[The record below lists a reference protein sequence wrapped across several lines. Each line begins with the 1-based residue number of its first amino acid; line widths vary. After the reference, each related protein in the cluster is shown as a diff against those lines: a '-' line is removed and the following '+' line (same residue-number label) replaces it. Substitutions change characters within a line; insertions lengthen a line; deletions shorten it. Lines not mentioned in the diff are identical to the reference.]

1 MKTQR
6 TTVVT
11 ELADGQ
17 VLTVTIGADGRAE
30 TFELRA
36 SQDADESCLFGSAED
51 AERVVAA
58 LHSITPRS
66 NYGTCADH
74 GRYDCLGR
82 CPSCPAIEMRPAV
95 APAVPL
101 KSAAQG

>member
-1 MKTQR
+1 MKTMQ

-11 ELADGQ
+11 KLSDGK
-17 VLTVTIGADGRAE
+17 VLTVTVGEDGRPD
-30 TFELRA
+30 TFELRD
-36 SQDADESCLFGSAED
+36 SQEADESSLFGSAEEV
-51 AERVVAA
+51 ERVVAA

>member
-17 VLTVTIGADGRAE
+17 VLTVTIGPDGRAD

-36 SQDADESCLFGSAED
+36 SQDADESSLFGNAED

-58 LHSITPRS
+58 IYSIAPR

-82 CPSCPAIEMRPAV
+82 CPNCPAIEMRPAV
-95 APAVPL
+95 APAVLL

>member
-1 MKTQR
+1 MKTQK

-17 VLTVTIGADGRAE
+17 VLTVTIGADGRAD
-30 TFELRA
+30 TFELRD
-36 SQDADESCLFGSAED
+36 SRDADESSLFGSAED

-58 LHSITPRS
+58 LFSITS
-66 NYGTCADH
+66 HHYGTCPDH

-82 CPSCPAIEMRPAV
+82 CPRCPAIEMRPAV
-95 APAVPL
+95 APAVLL

>member
-1 MKTQR
+1 MKTQK

-17 VLTVTIGADGRAE
+17 VLTVTIGSDGRAD

-36 SQDADESCLFGSAED
+36 SQDAGESSLFGDAED

-58 LHSITPRS
+58 IYAIAPR

-82 CPSCPAIEMRPAV
+82 CPRCPAAV
-95 APAVPL
+95 RWE
-101 KSAAQG
+101 QR

>member
-1 MKTQR
+1 MKTMH
-6 TTVVT
+6 TTVET
-11 ELADGQ
+11 EFADGQ
-17 VLTVTIGADGRAE
+17 VLTVTVGADGRPD

-36 SQDADESCLFGSAED
+36 SQDADESSLFGSAED

-58 LHSITPRS
+58 MYSIAPRS

-82 CPSCPAIEMRPAV
+82 CPRCPAVEMRPAV
-95 APAVPL
+95 APAVPITP
-101 KSAAQG
+101 AAQS